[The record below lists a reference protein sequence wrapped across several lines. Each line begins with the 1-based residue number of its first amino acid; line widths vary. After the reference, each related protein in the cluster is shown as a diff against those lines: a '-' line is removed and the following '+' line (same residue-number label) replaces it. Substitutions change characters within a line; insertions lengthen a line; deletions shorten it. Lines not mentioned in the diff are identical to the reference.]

1 VAGRPRS
8 FDEDIV
14 MHQIMTTFWD
24 RGFRNTSID
33 DLMAVTKLSRASL
46 YTAFGDKNGMFMR
59 ALNRYVAGDFSRAWQ
74 ILESEA
80 QEPSPAVRL
89 AELISHWEVTLIRS
103 EGRGCF
109 AVQTY
114 IEFSHLEGPI
124 ASRVQALIK
133 DLRRTVQGTL
143 ESYLP
148 GHPHAEYVR
157 IADYLVA
164 TLFAMH
170 ASARARSRPAHI
182 RNLAEINRR
191 VISSLD
197 RIIEL

>member
-1 VAGRPRS
+1 
-8 FDEDIV
+8 
-14 MHQIMTTFWD
+14 
-24 RGFRNTSID
+24 
-33 DLMAVTKLSRASL
+33 MAVTNLSRASL
-46 YTAFGDKNGMFMR
+46 YTAFGDKNGMFMKS
-59 ALNRYVAGDFSRAWQ
+59 LNRYVDGDFSRAWD
-74 ILESEA
+74 ILSSEERKA
-80 QEPSPAVRL
+80 PPAVRL
-89 AELISHWEVTLIRS
+89 AELISHWEETLIRS

-133 DLRRTVQGTL
+133 NLRHTVRSTI

-148 GHPHAEYVR
+148 GHPHNEYTRV
-157 IADYLVA
+157 ADYLVA

-191 VISSLD
+191 VISCLD
-197 RIIEL
+197 RIIGL